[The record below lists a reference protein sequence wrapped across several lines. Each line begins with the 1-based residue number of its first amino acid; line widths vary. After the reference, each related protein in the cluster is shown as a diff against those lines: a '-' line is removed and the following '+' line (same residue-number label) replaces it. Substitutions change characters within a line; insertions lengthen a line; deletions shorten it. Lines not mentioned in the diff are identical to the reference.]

1 MLRLFPLV
9 MILLVLAACHD
20 KPAPAARPAG
30 KDPKIA
36 AAEDKISKT
45 TPEGKAMIEKV
56 QAMKPKVNDQ
66 ESGKTL
72 KEKADTWAK
81 DNGAYNITPIG
92 WEAAQK
98 KPITSEKVGR
108 WKIVFHYQ
116 TYDKQFLAA
125 EWEYNPATNELYP
138 FEKTNAPGFWDP
150 PAPDAGKKGKK

>member
-1 MLRLFPLV
+1 MLRFIPVL
-9 MILLVLAACHD
+9 MILVLAAACHD
-20 KPAPAARPAG
+20 KAGPAPKPAA
-30 KDPKIA
+30 KDAKVVAAEEKIA
-36 AAEDKISKT
+36 KT

-66 ESGKTL
+66 ESSKTL

-81 DNGAYNITPIG
+81 DNGAYNIIPIG

-98 KPITSEKVGR
+98 KPIASEAVGR

-116 TYDKQFLAA
+116 SYDKQFLAA

-138 FEKTNAPGFWDP
+138 FEKVNAPGFWDP
-150 PAPDAGKKGKK
+150 PSPDAAKKGKK